1 MTPKVAIYGI
11 LIALSLVAQQIGTSN
26 QLAEKPHN
34 MTRAVGCVLS
44 SEDGSNIPP
53 MFLRPN
59 PLVDERYTTVPLS
72 VWKRMIEDAIN
83 NHLLIQGM
91 TKTEAAAAFVLG
103 DYDFTACSIVR
114 YEEDFLTTHCLKY
127 SGDDCIE
134 YEHLK
139 AHLDLSFTKAGYL
152 LGIDTIGNPYLSRD
166 RLNAHMDSRKKILDG
181 GESVLREFMEP
192 SVKNS
197 LLPPKTT
204 STNTKRLDLQQFCVK
219 YPSIFGVG
227 PINDIGQKG
236 PRCW

>member
-1 MTPKVAIYGI
+1 
-11 LIALSLVAQQIGTSN
+11 
-26 QLAEKPHN
+26 
-34 MTRAVGCVLS
+34 
-44 SEDGSNIPP
+44 
-53 MFLRPN
+53 
-59 PLVDERYTTVPLS
+59 
-72 VWKRMIEDAIN
+72 MIEDAIN

-103 DYDFTACSIVR
+103 DYDLTACSIVR

-127 SGDDCIE
+127 SGDNCIE

-152 LGIDTIGNPYLSRD
+152 LGIDNIGNPYLSRE
-166 RLNAHMDSRKKILDG
+166 RLNAHMDSRKKILDS
-181 GESVLREFMEP
+181 GESVFREFMEP

-197 LLPPKTT
+197 LLPLKTT
-204 STNTKRLDLQQFCVK
+204 STNTKRLDLQQFCEK